1 MRTLIAGLLFIGFA
15 ACASIGESTDAADA
29 PTAADEMDAADGNQ
43 PSPASA
49 RAAGSEQPSTQI
61 QVDGDPQLE
70 PYALRIDEALV
81 ELDMIP
87 VPAGSIV
94 IETEGVSEE
103 VDVRPFWMSRT
114 EVPWDLFDVYAFG
127 STDSDEAE
135 GEDAV
140 LRPSKPYGAPDR
152 GYGHRGYAAIS
163 MSYLVATEF
172 AKWLSDRTGDR
183 YLIPNEAEWEFA
195 CRAGRS
201 EPIRE
206 DDIQKYAWYWDNAF
220 DETHPIG
227 ELEPNDFGLH
237 DMIGN
242 AAEWCTGLNGDPL
255 ACGGSFMNRQAE
267 VGCSARMVPS
277 PKWQETD
284 PQIPKS
290 RFWLTDGPFM
300 GFRVI
305 RVPDQQQN

>member
-1 MRTLIAGLLFIGFA
+1 
-15 ACASIGESTDAADA
+15 
-29 PTAADEMDAADGNQ
+29 MDAAEENQ

-49 RAAGSEQPSTQI
+49 RTAGSEPPSTQI

-70 PYALRIDEALV
+70 PYALRIEEALV

-94 IETEGVSEE
+94 IEKDGGSED
-103 VDVRPFWMSRT
+103 VDVGPFWMSRT

-127 STDSDEAE
+127 STDSDETD

-172 AKWLSDRTGDR
+172 AKWLSKRTGDQ

-201 EPIRE
+201 EPIAE
-206 DDIQKYAWYWDNAF
+206 DDIQESAWYWDNAF
-220 DETHPIG
+220 DKTHPVG
-227 ELEPNDFGLH
+227 ELAPNEFGLH

-242 AAEWCTGLNGDPL
+242 AAEWCTGLDGEPL
-255 ACGGSFMNRQAE
+255 ACGGSFMSRLE
-267 VGCSARMVPS
+267 EIGCGARMVPS